1 MPRIT
6 KDHCQVTKPH
16 CCGLH
21 HFTSCQVIQLFQ
33 NRLFGIRSFF
43 SGNSPNHNN
52 KLSSKE
58 EQEQDLSPRQVVAV
72 MRVISRWQDRLH
84 RVLGARGS
92 RCLPASKTGPGLPP
106 VCPHLPHVMQQL
118 HSKYSRAVIKA
129 DWRLQCELWKWTKDW
144 TSTVGHKL
152 VFFPPMDL
160 LLACI
165 AMTIDN
171 ISSNTYREVKVA
183 KVRRLSWGKEKA
195 AQEEERTRRHSFI
208 FSKLLA
214 AHFSR
219 SSFDKWKCRTG
230 EQTYQ
235 HWFPMQGGRAGAW
248 KQSEMH
254 FLENQLWPRQL
265 SPAASRPSWHKVCSS
280 AETQLD
286 QFYRRRQIEKCQ
298 NLRSL
303 NCSFDLA
310 TSSTIVPCQDF
321 LGFWCRPPRWWRRPP
336 WWWWRPTEWTHG
348 PTDQLTRIGA
358 KDAYAS
364 TKAIMC
370 NLLIDHL
377 VSLLVSHLP
386 GEGGDR
392 MEVWECN
399 GPTGLLARQGLVLEM
414 LMYLK
419 MKINHPSLLEF
430 HFK

>member
-1 MPRIT
+1 MGFAASSLAILPITTTSWVLKRSRNRIAPPV
-6 KDHCQVTKPH
+6 K
-16 CCGLH
+16 
-21 HFTSCQVIQLFQ
+21 SW
-33 NRLFGIRSFF
+33 
-43 SGNSPNHNN
+43 
-52 KLSSKE
+52 
-58 EQEQDLSPRQVVAV
+58 
-72 MRVISRWQDRLH
+72 RWCEWSA
-84 RVLGARGS
+84 GG
-92 RCLPASKTGPGLPP
+92 KTGFTGCWGLEVAGASRLRRPAP
-106 VCPHLPHVMQQL
+106 AYRQSALTFLMWYSTSL

-144 TSTVGHKL
+144 TTTVGHKL

-214 AHFSR
+214 APFSR

-235 HWFPMQGGRAGAW
+235 HWFPMQGGRAAAW

-336 WWWWRPTEWTHG
+336 WWWWRPTTEWTHG